1 MFKMETILRNKYPEL
16 KQDAIELVNSIRKE
30 LYVFKIEESENIN
43 LNLRPLIKTRLT
55 IYCNRN

>member
-1 MFKMETILRNKYPEL
+1 MFKMETILRNKYLEL

-43 LNLRPLIKTRLT
+43 LNLRPLIQKPD
-55 IYCNRN
+55 